1 MPRMSKK
8 RKQEWAFSS
17 TSETALLTT
26 PFAAS
31 AAAPVNRASGRP
43 LSSVRRLFPSG
54 QSSRTGKEAVLIADY
69 ITTETTLPPSRYI
82 PYPYFL
88 LKMDISYTARLL
100 YALFLDPFRPLTKER
115 LDRQRGARVH
125 CLSHYGDSGNIG

>member
-8 RKQEWAFSS
+8 RKEEGLFFSS
-17 TSETALLTT
+17 SVTALLTT

-54 QSSRTGKEAVLIADY
+54 QSSQTGKEAVLIADY
-69 ITTETTLPPSRYI
+69 ITTETTLPPPPYL
-82 PYPYFL
+82 PYPPFSAENGH
-88 LKMDISYTARLL
+88 IPNRQAAVRPV
-100 YALFLDPFRPLTKER
+100 FRPFRPLTKER
-115 LDRQRGARVH
+115 LDRRRGARVH
-125 CLSHYGDSGNIG
+125 CLSDYGDSGNTG